1 MYYYQELP
9 DLRSLDL
16 SLWNGIEQKAEQ
28 LSEICAT
35 EEQILFLQR
44 ELCPLWDFT
53 TQSLKAQVS

>member
-44 ELCPLWDFT
+44 ELCPLVGLNNR
-53 TQSLKAQVS
+53 QY